1 MAMLVQ
7 FNEDEA
13 GIRLPIDKQ
22 QIRIG
27 RDTGNDISIDD
38 DLVSKEH
45 AILEVVMS
53 PIEEGKLEYYLQ
65 DLNST
70 NHTYVNDERITL
82 YKLKH
87 GDIIRV
93 GMNNFKFLDEIS
105 GDLDETAK
113 LHKTWIPGVYYT
125 KNKNKKKNKKKK

>member
-1 MAMLVQ
+1 MAMLIQ
-7 FNEDEA
+7 YNEDEA

-27 RDTGNDISIDD
+27 RDTSNDISIDD

-53 PIEEGKLEYYLQ
+53 PTEEGKLEFYLQ

-70 NHTYVNDERITL
+70 NHTYVNDKRISL

-93 GMNNFKFLDEIS
+93 GLNNFKFVDEV
-105 GDLDETAK
+105 GGELDETAE
-113 LHKTWIPGVYYT
+113 LHKSWIPGIYYT
-125 KNKNKKKNKKKK
+125 TTKTKKKKK

>member
-27 RDTGNDISIDD
+27 RDTSNDISIDD

-53 PIEEGKLEYYLQ
+53 PMEEGKLEYYLQ

-70 NHTYVNDERITL
+70 NHTYVNDERISL

-93 GMNNFKFLDEIS
+93 GMNNFKFLDEIT

-113 LHKTWIPGVYYT
+113 LHKTWFPGVYYT
-125 KNKNKKKNKKKK
+125 KNKKKNKKKK

>member
-53 PIEEGKLEYYLQ
+53 PMEEGKLEYYLQ

-70 NHTYVNDERITL
+70 NHTYVNDERISL

-93 GMNNFKFLDEIS
+93 GMNNFKFLDEVS

-125 KNKNKKKNKKKK
+125 KNKTKKKK

>member
-7 FNEDEA
+7 YNDDEA

-22 QIRIG
+22 KICIG
-27 RDTGNDISIDD
+27 RDTSNDISIDD

-45 AILEVVMS
+45 AVLEVVIS
-53 PIEEGKLEYYLQ
+53 SAEEGKLEYYLQ

-70 NHTYVNDERITL
+70 NHTYVNDQRISL

-87 GDIIRV
+87 GDIIRI
-93 GMNNFKFLDEIS
+93 GMNNFKFLDEVS

-125 KNKNKKKNKKKK
+125 KNKKKKK

>member
-1 MAMLVQ
+1 MAMLIQ
-7 FNEDEA
+7 YNEDEA

-27 RDTGNDISIDD
+27 RDTSNDISIDD
-38 DLVSKEH
+38 ELVSKTH

-53 PIEEGKLEYYLQ
+53 PTEEGKLEYYLQ
-65 DLNST
+65 DQKST
-70 NHTYVNDERITL
+70 NHTYVNDQRITL

-87 GDIIRV
+87 GDIIRI
-93 GMNNFKFLDEIS
+93 GMNNFKFVDEVS

-113 LHKTWIPGVYYT
+113 LHKTWIPGVYFT
-125 KNKNKKKNKKKK
+125 KNKCKNKKKK

>member
-1 MAMLVQ
+1 MAMLIQ
-7 FNEDEA
+7 YNEDEA

-27 RDTGNDISIDD
+27 RDTTNDISIDD

-53 PIEEGKLEYYLQ
+53 TTEEGKIEYYLQ
-65 DLNST
+65 DLKST
-70 NHTYVNDERITL
+70 NHTFVNDELVTL
-82 YKLKH
+82 HKLQN
-87 GDIIRV
+87 GDIIRI
-93 GMNNFKFLDEIS
+93 GMNNFKFVDELD

-113 LHKTWIPGVYYT
+113 LQKTWIPGVYIT
-125 KNKNKKKNKKKK
+125 KNKDKKK

>member
-7 FNEDEA
+7 FNEEEA
-13 GIRLPIDKQ
+13 GLRLPIDKQ

-27 RDTGNDISIDD
+27 RDTSNDISIDD

-45 AILEVVMS
+45 AILEVVVS
-53 PIEEGKLEYYLQ
+53 PADEGKLEYYLQ

-70 NHTYVNDERITL
+70 NHTYVNDQRISL

-93 GMNNFKFLDEIS
+93 GINNFKFVDEVS

-113 LHKTWIPGVYYT
+113 LHKSWIPGVYYT
-125 KNKNKKKNKKKK
+125 KNKKKKK